1 MEAEVGVMERQESRN
16 AGGLWKLEKSRTLP

>member
-1 MEAEVGVMERQESRN
+1 MEAEVRVMEGQESWN